1 MKVLIKQARIIDKNS
16 PFNGEVK
23 DILVDKDTI
32 VAIENE
38 INSEVDKIIEAEDL
52 HVSIGWMDLKA
63 DFCDPGFEHK
73 ETIESGLDSAA
84 SGGFTHVAILPSTQ
98 PVIDGKSQI
107 QYLQRKS
114 EFHATDAH
122 PMGTITVGMKGEN
135 LSEMYDMYQHGVRLF
150 SDDLLPVN
158 SGIMYRALLYS
169 KNFGGTIVA
178 FSRDQSIAGHG
189 MVNEGMAS
197 TKTGIK
203 ADPSIAEIIELERN
217 IRLAEYT
224 GGKIHF
230 TGVSTEESVKLIRKA
245 KSDGLD
251 VTCDIHVSNLIYNE
265 ESVLGFDSNYKV
277 MPPLRFESDRRY
289 LWKGIKDGTID
300 AIVSDHRPKDKE
312 EKDVEFDLAEF
323 GNINLQTVFSSLA
336 LAKEYDLET
345 IIEILSKG
353 SRKVIGL
360 NINKI
365 ATEEKADLTLFSPKS
380 QWTLRKDEICS
391 ATFNSPLVDKV
402 LTGRIVGILNNG
414 KLVIKEK
421 LNGDQA

>member
-16 PFNGEVK
+16 PFNGQIK
-23 DILVDKDTI
+23 DILVENDTI

-38 INSEVDKIIEAEDL
+38 INSEADNTIIAEDL
-52 HVSIGWMDLKA
+52 HISIGWMDLKA

-73 ETIESGLDSAA
+73 ETIESGLDAAA
-84 SGGFTHVAILPSTQ
+84 SGGFTHVAVLPSTQ

-107 QYLQRKS
+107 QYMHRKS
-114 EFHATDAH
+114 EHHVTDIH

-150 SDDLLPVN
+150 SDDLLPVS

-178 FSRDQSIAGHG
+178 FSRDVSIAGKG

-203 ADPSIAEIIELERN
+203 ADPSIAEVIELERN
-217 IRLAEYT
+217 IRLVEYT

-230 TGVSTEESVKLIRKA
+230 TGISTEESVKLIRKA
-245 KSDGLD
+245 KSDGHD
-251 VTCDIHVSNLIYNE
+251 ITCDVHVSNLLYNE
-265 ESVLGFDSNYKV
+265 ESVLGFDTNFKV
-277 MPPLRFESDRRY
+277 MPPLRFESDRSY
-289 LWKGIKDGTID
+289 LWKGINDGTID

-323 GNINLQTVFSSLA
+323 GNINLQTVFSSLS
-336 LAKEYDLET
+336 LAKEYELEN
-345 IIEILSKG
+345 IVEILSKG

-360 NINKI
+360 EINTI
-365 ATEEKADLTLFSPKS
+365 EVENKADLTLFSPKLK
-380 QWTLRKDEICS
+380 WTLKKEEICS

-402 LTGRIVGILNNG
+402 LTGKIVGILNNG
-414 KLVIKEK
+414 KLVIK
-421 LNGDQA
+421 G